1 MTCFPKGNPHVPVE
15 VWCWILS
22 NPKMEET
29 TADLPE
35 DAGSAAGRDGSYI
48 CVCSSMLLE
57 KVLVPNTISQICCWS
72 LEYF

>member
-1 MTCFPKGNPHVPVE
+1 
-15 VWCWILS
+15 
-22 NPKMEET
+22 MEET